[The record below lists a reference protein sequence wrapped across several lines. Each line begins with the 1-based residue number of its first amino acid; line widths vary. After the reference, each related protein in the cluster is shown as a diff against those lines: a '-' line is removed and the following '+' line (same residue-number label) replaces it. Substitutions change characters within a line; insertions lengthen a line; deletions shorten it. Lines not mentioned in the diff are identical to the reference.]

1 MKKMMTPI
9 IVPKR
14 FTEEQCKNIISLHSE
29 GWTEM
34 IGQIKDGI
42 VEPSTRQNTTY
53 VPPTIDHVPN
63 ELINDIFR
71 VISFVNDKFFNFDL
85 AEGDE
90 DPRFFPMELTLL
102 RYDLGDHYETHI
114 DMGPSAP
121 NRKLSFT
128 LMLNDSFDGGELRF
142 AGQEKKTESFFFK
155 LQVFTSSFN
164 ASSEKN
170 FAIGP
175 LPTSLL
181 FSASNDI

>member
-1 MKKMMTPI
+1 MTPI

-29 GWTEM
+29 GWTET

-53 VPPTIDHVPN
+53 VPPTINHVPN
-63 ELINDIFR
+63 ELINEIFR

-85 AEGDE
+85 AEGVE

-114 DMGPSAP
+114 DIGPSAP

-128 LMLNDSFDGGELRF
+128 LMLNDSFDGGEVRF
-142 AGQEKKTESFFFK
+142 VGQEKKTENNLGIGDMIIFPSFLAHKIKPITSGIRWSLVGWALGNIHFK
-155 LQVFTSSFN
+155 
-164 ASSEKN
+164 
-170 FAIGP
+170 
-175 LPTSLL
+175 
-181 FSASNDI
+181 